1 MLYLG
6 IFASSIVIEKL
17 SHSYSVLQYHIGH
30 FRNMTS
36 FPLLVVSVALFVFWS
51 SLKITHGSK
60 CICWFSKSTLAVC
73 LIHENPYVRD
83 VMWGFLS
90 GYKMGSLLYISYIL
104 IGSLIIYFGC
114 ILIDKVYEK
123 GCGFFEHCIQLHKE
137 KKVMYND
144 ESRVKSSLKN
154 TAFTVVGQ
162 LIKELMAF
170 VVRTVFIKTLAVEYL
185 GVNGLFTNIL
195 SFLSLAEMGVGS
207 ALIFSMYKPMAN
219 HDEKKIQIYMGV
231 YKRVYR
237 WIGIGVLIAGFS
249 LTPFLSYFIKERPDI
264 PKLELIYVLYVINT
278 AATYFFAYKG
288 SIFNADQRAY
298 IVTNNTTMFTIIQ
311 SLARIA
317 VLLLTHD
324 FVLYLIVSVV
334 VVYIQNIRIAVK
346 ADKQYPF
353 VKEKCKERLSQEES
367 EKLKKNIAALMLHKV
382 GGVVLNSSD
391 NLIISKFV
399 GLISVGLYSNYS
411 LITNAIKTAFNLVM
425 GAVTPSIGNLCA
437 KESKAK
443 IEQVH
448 DAILLLNIWIIA
460 FCSIALY
467 ELLNPFIMLW
477 LGSKYLLSVSVVLT
491 LVISFYVQCTM
502 RTNEM
507 FKTGAGLFWKD
518 RYAPIAQCVINI
530 VVSIALSIRYDIVGI
545 FIGTTIAM
553 LTTKFWVGPYI
564 LYRDLFGKSVI
575 KYFLRYGEYTLVGLI
590 GAVFVH
596 VINSFLPMNGIL
608 SFIMKMCVCTLV
620 PNIVFLLATFRTNEF
635 QYICKLIK
643 R

>member
-1 MLYLG
+1 
-6 IFASSIVIEKL
+6 
-17 SHSYSVLQYHIGH
+17 
-30 FRNMTS
+30 
-36 FPLLVVSVALFVFWS
+36 
-51 SLKITHGSK
+51 
-60 CICWFSKSTLAVC
+60 
-73 LIHENPYVRD
+73 
-83 VMWGFLS
+83 
-90 GYKMGSLLYISYIL
+90 
-104 IGSLIIYFGC
+104 
-114 ILIDKVYEK
+114 
-123 GCGFFEHCIQLHKE
+123 
-137 KKVMYND
+137 MYNN

-154 TAFTVVGQ
+154 TAFTVIGQ

-219 HDEKKIQIYMGV
+219 HDEKKVQIYMGV

-249 LTPFLSYFIKERPDI
+249 LTPFLNYFIKERPDI
-264 PKLELIYVLYVINT
+264 PKLELIYVLYVVNT

-298 IVTNNTTMFTIIQ
+298 IVTNNTTVFTVIQ

-317 VLLLTHD
+317 VLFLTRD
-324 FVLYLIVSVV
+324 FVVYLLVSII
-334 VVYIQNIRIAVK
+334 VVYIQNIGIAVK

-353 VKEKCKERLSQEES
+353 IKGNCKEHLSQAES
-367 EKLKKNIAALMLHKV
+367 KKLKKNIGALMLHRV
-382 GGVVLNSSD
+382 GSVVLNSSD

-411 LITNAIKTAFNLVM
+411 LITNAIKTAFDLVM
-425 GAVTPSIGNLCA
+425 GSVTPSIGNLCA
-437 KESKAK
+437 QESKSK

-448 DAILLLNIWIIA
+448 DAILLMNTWIIA

-467 ELLNPFIMLW
+467 ELLNPFITLW
-477 LGSKYLLSVSVVLT
+477 LGNEYLLNTSVVLT

-518 RYAPIAQCVINI
+518 RYAPIAQCLINI
-530 VVSIALSIRYDIVGI
+530 VVSIVLSIRFDITGI
-545 FIGTTIAM
+545 FLGTTIAM

-564 LYRDLFGKSVI
+564 LYRDLFGKSVT
-575 KYFLRYGEYTLVGLI
+575 KYFLCYGKYTLIGLI

-596 VINSFLPMNGIL
+596 TINSLLPINGIL
-608 SFIMKMCVCTLV
+608 SFIIKMCVCTLI

-635 QYICKLIK
+635 RYICKLIK

>member
-1 MLYLG
+1 
-6 IFASSIVIEKL
+6 
-17 SHSYSVLQYHIGH
+17 
-30 FRNMTS
+30 
-36 FPLLVVSVALFVFWS
+36 
-51 SLKITHGSK
+51 
-60 CICWFSKSTLAVC
+60 
-73 LIHENPYVRD
+73 
-83 VMWGFLS
+83 
-90 GYKMGSLLYISYIL
+90 
-104 IGSLIIYFGC
+104 
-114 ILIDKVYEK
+114 
-123 GCGFFEHCIQLHKE
+123 
-137 KKVMYND
+137 MYND

-154 TAFTVVGQ
+154 TGFTVVGQ

-207 ALIFSMYKPMAN
+207 ALIFSMYKPVAN

-237 WIGIGVLIAGFS
+237 WIGIGVLIVGFS
-249 LTPFLSYFIKERPDI
+249 LTPFLNYFIKDHPDI

-298 IVTNNTTMFTIIQ
+298 IVTNNTTVFTVIQ
-311 SLARIA
+311 SLARIV

-324 FVLYLIVSVV
+324 FVLYLIVSVI
-334 VVYIQNIRIAVK
+334 VVYVQNIIIAVK

-353 VKEKCKERLSQEES
+353 IQEKCKEHLSQEES
-367 EKLKKNIAALMLHKV
+367 EKLKKNIGALMLHRV
-382 GGVVLNSSD
+382 GSVVLNSSD

-399 GLISVGLYSNYS
+399 GLVSVGLYSNYS

-437 KESKAK
+437 QESKAK

-448 DAILLLNIWIIA
+448 DAILLMNTWIIA

-467 ELLNPFIMLW
+467 ELLNPFVMLW
-477 LGSKYLLSVSVVLT
+477 LGSEYLLSAGVVLT

-530 VVSIALSIRYDIVGI
+530 VVSIALSIRYDIAGI
-545 FIGTTIAM
+545 FLGTTIAM

-564 LYRDLFGKSVI
+564 LYRDLFNKSVV
-575 KYFLRYGEYTLVGLI
+575 KYFIHYAKYTLIGIVGAFFAHI
-590 GAVFVH
+590 
-596 VINSFLPMNGIL
+596 INSFLPTSGIL
-608 SFIMKMCVCTLV
+608 SFITKMCVCTLI
-620 PNIVFLLATFRTNEF
+620 PNSVFLLATFRTSEF
-635 QYICKLIK
+635 RYIRKLIK